1 MSTLIPNENC
11 WIGFSEDMPADDVD
25 LVPTAAEV
33 AAAVELTDFIISL
46 TANATGNTVP
56 TPKLKS
62 LFESSIPGTSTAQ
75 FTAEMYRDSVQAD
88 DLAWNSLPR
97 NQAGVFYISRFGG
110 TGAELMPI
118 ASDHVETWPVVVTSR
133 SASPMSSN
141 TAQTFTLT
149 CSVPQ
154 EPNEDAVIAGP

>member
-11 WIGFSEDMPADDVD
+11 YIAFSEDMPAAPT

-33 AAAVELTDFIISL
+33 AAATVLTDFIISL

-56 TPKLKS
+56 TPKLSS
-62 LFESSIPGTSTAQ
+62 LFEPSIPGTSTAQ
-75 FTAEMYRDSVQAD
+75 FTAEMYRDSVHAD
-88 DLAWNSLPR
+88 DIAWNLLPR
-97 NQAGVFYISRFGG
+97 NTSGVFYIARFGG
-110 TGAELMPI
+110 TGPDLLPI
-118 ASDHVETWPVVVTSR
+118 ATDHVESWPVRITSR
-133 SASPMSSN
+133 AASAMTSN

-154 EPNEDAVIAGP
+154 EPNEDATIAT

>member
-25 LVPTAAEV
+25 LIPLAAEV

-75 FTAEMYRDSVQAD
+75 FTAEVYRDSVRAD
-88 DLAWNSLPR
+88 DVAWNTLPR
-97 NQAGVFYISRFGG
+97 NKGGVFYISRFGG
-110 TGAELMPI
+110 TGPELMPI
-118 ASDHVETWPVVVTSR
+118 ATDHVESWPVVVTSR

-154 EPNEDAVIAGP
+154 EPNEDAIVGT

>member
-11 WIGFSEDMPADDVD
+11 WIGFSEDMPAADDT
-25 LVPTAAEV
+25 LIPLAAEV
-33 AAAVELTDFIISL
+33 AAAIELTDFIISL

-75 FTAEMYRDSVQAD
+75 FTAEMYRDSVKED
-88 DLAWNSLPR
+88 DLAWNTLPR
-97 NQAGVFYISRFGG
+97 NQAGVFYIARFGG
-110 TGAELMPI
+110 TGADLLPI
-118 ASDHVETWPVVVTSR
+118 ATDEVEVWPVVVTSR

-154 EPNEDAVIAGP
+154 EPNEAATIAA